1 MKSLLITG
9 ALAALLLSAP
19 LALATETTRDEYTAR
34 VEPICKTNTEANQRI
49 FKGARAEVKAGELKK
64 AAAHFTRAT
73 TAFAKA
79 IKQLGAVTPPAEDE
93 AKIDKWLSY
102 LKEEKEL
109 LAKIGAALKAEQKM
123 KAQTYLV
130 KLTTSSNLANN
141 TVLAFGFDYC
151 RIEPSRFS

>member
-1 MKSLLITG
+1 MKSLILTG
-9 ALAALLLSAP
+9 ALAAMLLSAP
-19 LALATETTRDEYTAR
+19 LALATEPTRDDYTAR
-34 VEPICKTNTEANQRI
+34 VEPICKTNTEANKRI

-64 AAAHFTRAT
+64 AASHFTRAT
-73 TAFAKA
+73 IAFAKA
-79 IKQLGAVTPPAEDE
+79 IKQLTAVSPPAEDK
-93 AKIDKWLSY
+93 AKIDKWLGY
-102 LKEEKEL
+102 LGDEKDL
-109 LAKIGAALKAEQKM
+109 LGKIGTALKAEQKL